1 MEEFTDAR
9 GILLGLDKGI
19 SRMLAP
25 TRLIFAEICIL
36 KKITLTNMKKL
47 IIICGLLL
55 SAATFTQAQHQE
67 KIESRGKGLTDESPE
82 AKVKELDKELK
93 LKVDQKA
100 KLIVF
105 FSDYYKVQKEI
116 MESAKIDD
124 IVVTAK
130 KKMRNRNNL
139 QTKINSVLDENQKV
153 AYLFLLNKER
163 EELEKKMRAN
173 MH

>member
-1 MEEFTDAR
+1 
-9 GILLGLDKGI
+9 
-19 SRMLAP
+19 
-25 TRLIFAEICIL
+25 
-36 KKITLTNMKKL
+36 MKKL

-55 SAATFTQAQHQE
+55 SAVTFAQAQHHE
-67 KIESRGKGLTDESPE
+67 NVESKMKGLTDESPE

-100 KLIVF
+100 KMTVF

-116 MESAKIDD
+116 MESAKTDD

-130 KKMRNRNNL
+130 KKMRNRDNL
-139 QTKINSVLDENQKV
+139 QTKISSILDESQKV
-153 AYLFLLNKER
+153 AYLLFLNKER
-163 EELEKKMRAN
+163 EGMEKKMRAS